1 MNSVELIDKKN
12 QLKVQAEAILSSA
25 EKDARKL
32 SDEKIES
39 LITEEPNLTRDTIV
53 EISNSKGTVK
63 RRIDF
68 SDTLRVLGVNPDSLP
83 TIEKI
88 LEARKECEEG

>member
-1 MNSVELIDKKN
+1 MSTESAIIIQARRALANGSDIDLRLPKY
-12 QLKVQAEAILSSA
+12 L
-25 EKDARKL
+25 
-32 SDEKIES
+32 
-39 LITEEPNLTRDTIV
+39 
-53 EISNSKGTVK
+53 TVK

-88 LEARKECEEG
+88 LRQEENVRKDGIELRVK